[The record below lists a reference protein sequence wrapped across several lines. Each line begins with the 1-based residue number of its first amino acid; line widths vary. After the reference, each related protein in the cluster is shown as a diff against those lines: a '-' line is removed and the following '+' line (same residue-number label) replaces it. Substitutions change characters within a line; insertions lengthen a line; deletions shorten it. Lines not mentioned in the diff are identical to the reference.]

1 MIGWCTE
8 TKKRK
13 KWRQENANI
22 NDLCSDSAT
31 LISQSLF
38 KNFFYRKFLRYDCV
52 AYLTSENNS
61 V

>member
-38 KNFFYRKFLRYDCV
+38 KNFFFIENFYDMI
-52 AYLTSENNS
+52 ALLT
-61 V
+61 